1 VPPGM
6 YTVALMVDGKTVDS
20 KPLRVTGDPEI
31 VLTDA
36 ERRKLFDMAMEL
48 HELHRRAAESAN
60 AIAPLNSRM
69 TELAKEIDAKTDLP
83 ADVRTSFETLS
94 KDIAALTP
102 RLTPPQGGGFG
113 GGGAAAAAARN
124 HPIGRLGLTKA
135 GLSGGM
141 WPTEQIVRGYT
152 DSKAQVPKLIAEANG
167 LLSRASTLSNALTTH
182 NLTLTVPSVKDV
194 R

>member
-1 VPPGM
+1 M

-48 HELHRRAAESAN
+48 HELQRRAAETASA
-60 AIAPLNSRM
+60 ITPLNSRM
-69 TELAKEIDAKTDLP
+69 TELAKEIGAKTDVP

-102 RLTPPQGGGFG
+102 KLTPPQGGGFG

-167 LLSRASTLSNALTTH
+167 LLSRASALSNALTTH
-182 NLTLTVPSVKDV
+182 NLTLTVPAMKDV